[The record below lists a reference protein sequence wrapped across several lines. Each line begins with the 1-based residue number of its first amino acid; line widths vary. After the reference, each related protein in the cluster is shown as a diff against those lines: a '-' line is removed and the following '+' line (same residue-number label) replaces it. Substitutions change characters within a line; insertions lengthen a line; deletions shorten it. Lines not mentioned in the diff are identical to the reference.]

1 MSSSSSCTTGGA
13 ITLAQR
19 TRHQQLLEQY
29 VEYLP
34 VAQRLQLELFET
46 IEQLREIQ
54 SLNGTIE
61 EAVNDTSAQWDEVT
75 VSGATAWAEDLG
87 VSWRALRVR
96 ICTSN
101 YSRHR

>member
-1 MSSSSSCTTGGA
+1 MTSSPSCTTGGT

-46 IEQLREIQ
+46 IEQLQEIQ
-54 SLNGTIE
+54 YLNGKTE
-61 EAVNDTSAQWDEVT
+61 EAVTETTARWDEVT
-75 VSGATAWAEDLG
+75 VAGATAWAEDLG

-96 ICTSN
+96 ICIS
-101 YSRHR
+101 H